1 MAVAPHAGAES
12 ALPPLTP
19 GPHRARL
26 GGISIVACFG
36 GLLFGYDTGV
46 INGALRPMSAELGLD
61 ALTEGVVTSSLV
73 FAAAFGALLGG
84 RLSDA
89 LGRRTMLVALAAVFF
104 VGTLAV
110 VLAPGLAALVAGRVL
125 LGLAVGGASTVVPV
139 YLAELA
145 PFEIRGSMSGRNE
158 VAIVSGQLAAFVVNA
173 ILGSA
178 LGHLDGVWR
187 IMFAVCALPAVA
199 LFVGM
204 LRCPESPRWLAEH
217 GRHEEA
223 LAVLRSVRADARA
236 VAELAE
242 IERTR
247 REHAERSRPG
257 IDGRRAES
265 SGARAQRL
273 GADATRQPGDA
284 TAGSLGRAPLRLGA
298 VLRTRWLRRI
308 LLVGIG
314 VGVAQQLTG
323 INSIMYYGQSVLVE
337 SGFSEQAALIANVAP
352 GVIAVLGGFVA
363 LAMMDRLDRRATLL
377 IGFSLTTLCH
387 LLIGVAS
394 VALEPGHPIRPLVI
408 LALVVAFVG
417 AMQTFLNVATWVYL
431 SEVFP
436 LHMRGLGI
444 GIAVFAH
451 WLANGA
457 LALGFPSLIAAVG
470 ITGTFFLFAAV
481 GALALA
487 FIATQVPETRGRSLE
502 GLEADIASGCIF
514 DRHHS

>member
-1 MAVAPHAGAES
+1 MALATPVGADA
-12 ALPPLTP
+12 ALPPLST

-26 GGISIVACFG
+26 GVISIVACFG

-46 INGALRPMSAELGLD
+46 INGALHPMSEELGLD
-61 ALTEGVVTSSLV
+61 ALSEGIVTSSLV
-73 FAAAFGALLGG
+73 FAAALGALVGG

-89 LGRRTMLVALAAVFF
+89 FGRRRTLVALAVLFF
-104 VGTLAV
+104 VGTLV
-110 VLAPGLAALVAGRVL
+110 LVLAPGFSVLVVGRVL

-145 PFEIRGSMSGRNE
+145 PYEIRGSISGRNE
-158 VAIVSGQLAAFVVNA
+158 VAIVSGQLAAFIVNA

-187 IMFAVCALPAVA
+187 IMFAVCALPAIA

-204 LRCPESPRWLAEH
+204 LRMPESPRWLAEH
-217 GRHEEA
+217 GRREEA
-223 LAVLRSVRADARA
+223 LTVLRTVRSDERAEAELAQIEQTRSAAPADRRARTGLRAVLRS
-236 VAELAE
+236 
-242 IERTR
+242 
-247 REHAERSRPG
+247 
-257 IDGRRAES
+257 
-265 SGARAQRL
+265 
-273 GADATRQPGDA
+273 
-284 TAGSLGRAPLRLGA
+284 
-298 VLRTRWLRRI
+298 RWLRRI

-323 INSIMYYGQSVLVE
+323 INSIMYYGQTVLVE
-337 SGFSEQAALIANVAP
+337 SGFSEQAALIANIAP
-352 GVIAVLGGFVA
+352 GLIAVVGGFIA

-377 IGFSLTTLCH
+377 IGFSLTTACH
-387 LLIGVAS
+387 VLIGIAS
-394 VALEPGHPIRPLVI
+394 SALEPGNPIRPFVI

-417 AMQTFLNVATWVYL
+417 SMQTFLNVATWVYL

-457 LALGFPSLIAAVG
+457 LALAFPSLIEAVG

-481 GALALA
+481 GAVALA

-502 GLEADIASGCIF
+502 ALEADIHTGRIF
-514 DRHHS
+514 AR

>member
-1 MAVAPHAGAES
+1 MPTASHISADA
-12 ALPPLTP
+12 ALPPLAP
-19 GPHRARL
+19 GKHRARL
-26 GGISIVACFG
+26 GVISIVACFG

-46 INGALRPMSAELGLD
+46 INGALRPLSAELGFD

-89 LGRRTMLVALAAVFF
+89 YGRRTMLVALALVFF
-104 VGTLAV
+104 AGTLV
-110 VLAPGLAALVAGRVL
+110 LVLAPGLTTLVAGRVL

-145 PFEIRGSMSGRNE
+145 PYEIRGSISGRNE
-158 VAIVSGQLAAFVVNA
+158 VAIVIGQLAAFVVNA
-173 ILGSA
+173 ILGTT
-178 LGHLDGVWR
+178 LGHVEGVWR
-187 IMFAVCALPAVA
+187 IMFAVSALPAIA

-204 LRCPESPRWLAEH
+204 LRMPESPRWLAEH
-217 GRHEEA
+217 DRHDEA
-223 LAVLRSVRADARA
+223 LAVLRSVRTEERA
-236 VAELAE
+236 AAELAQ
-242 IERTR
+242 IEQTR
-247 REHAERSRPG
+247 RARP
-257 IDGRRAES
+257 RA
-265 SGARAQRL
+265 
-273 GADATRQPGDA
+273 
-284 TAGSLGRAPLRLGA
+284 AGSEQLRLIA
-298 VLRTRWLRRI
+298 VLRTPWLRRI

-323 INSIMYYGQSVLVE
+323 INSIMYYGQTVLVE
-337 SGFSEQAALIANVAP
+337 SGFSDRAALIANIAP
-352 GVIAVLGGFVA
+352 GIIAVVGGFVA

-377 IGFSLTTLCH
+377 IGFSLTTVCH
-387 LLIGVAS
+387 VLIGVAS
-394 VALEPGHPIRPLVI
+394 VALEPGNPIRPFVI

-431 SEVFP
+431 SEIFP

-444 GIAVFAH
+444 GIAVFLH

-457 LALGFPSLIAAVG
+457 LALAFPSLIGAVG

-481 GALALA
+481 GAVALA

-502 GLEADIASGCIF
+502 GLELALAAAPALA
-514 DRHHS
+514 RPR